1 MNKPAH
7 TKHAMQ
13 ACIEA
18 CSRCHQVCLQTA
30 MNYCLNTGGTLSS
43 DDELCRDLPDIGQLS
58 AQWLSFSASS
68 LRGLR
73 RNLRGMRGELRE
85 DRRYG

>member
-7 TKHAMQ
+7 TKHAIQ

-30 MNYCLNTGGTLSS
+30 MNYCLKA
-43 DDELCRDLPDIGQLS
+43 CRDCAGSCREMAS
-58 AQWLSFSASS
+58 AHH
-68 LRGLR
+68 
-73 RNLRGMRGELRE
+73 
-85 DRRYG
+85 